1 MPPKLTINDYVF
13 YIVED
18 PEGKYFSKNI
28 RGNICRMTKEEYSS
42 LCEFLRGHE
51 REEFNNLMA
60 INNVQNVET
69 GEHTLVYDLFAD
81 LQDEETK

>member
-13 YIVED
+13 YIVEN
-18 PEGKYFSKNI
+18 PEGKYRSKDI
-28 RGNICRMTKEEYSS
+28 RGDIFRMTKEKYSS

-60 INNVQNVET
+60 INNIQNVET
-69 GEHTLVYDLFAD
+69 GEHTLVYALFAD